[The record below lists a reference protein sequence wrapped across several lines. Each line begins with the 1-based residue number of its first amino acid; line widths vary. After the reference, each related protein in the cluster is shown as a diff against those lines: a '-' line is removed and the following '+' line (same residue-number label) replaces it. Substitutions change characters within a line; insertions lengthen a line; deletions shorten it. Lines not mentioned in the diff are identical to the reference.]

1 MAPHKDVDHR
11 TRHQVS
17 NNWRL
22 FAERRLEPGID
33 AELHRPHAEESHDEK
48 KAAEAPPWSNADESS
63 KKPPLGRRHT
73 G

>member
-22 FAERRLEPGID
+22 FAERKQEPGID
-33 AELHRPHAEESHDEK
+33 AERQRPHAEESYDEK
-48 KAAEAPPWSNADESS
+48 KAAEAPPWSNPGETVA
-63 KKPPLGRRHT
+63 KKPFGRPHAH
-73 G
+73 